1 MKTATKMYLVMMLM
15 MACIMV
21 YQYQQ
26 LKTGLTSMQWT
37 GAKNTTSNNIDA
49 NEVRIQFR
57 MIFFMV
63 WRCFSMVDAPP
74 WYVRVF
80 FLPFCLICDAERCGE
95 WSPSCIFMNFAY
107 LELRVFINFEQLKLC
122 ISMDFTR
129 AMLVNKIQSR
139 SANED
144 SFEEEFAAF

>member
-49 NEVRIQFR
+49 NEVRI
-57 MIFFMV
+57 
-63 WRCFSMVDAPP
+63 
-74 WYVRVF
+74 
-80 FLPFCLICDAERCGE
+80 
-95 WSPSCIFMNFAY
+95 
-107 LELRVFINFEQLKLC
+107 
-122 ISMDFTR
+122 
-129 AMLVNKIQSR
+129 
-139 SANED
+139 
-144 SFEEEFAAF
+144 